1 MQSCIGWHPIFD
13 DFKQI
18 AIILNPLI
26 SNYGWFAYNL
36 INNLRM
42 QKNIIGGKSMKETE
56 GVEISA
62 HRAPS
67 EAHAK
72 VQGCIFTE
80 KEFDKLQDG
89 KEAKDIDGV
98 KHQISEPI
106 EEGDC
111 KHTAMPFLIGV
122 SEPSNSKEYLKELL
136 EENEKGIEV
145 QGKHFTLYQAKIEA
159 QKLKEQIK
167 DETDKAK
174 KADLRSLHKELKA
187 ILDTK
192 AIRVK

>member
-1 MQSCIGWHPIFD
+1 MS
-13 DFKQI
+13 
-18 AIILNPLI
+18 
-26 SNYGWFAYNL
+26 
-36 INNLRM
+36 
-42 QKNIIGGKSMKETE
+42 KETE

-67 EAHAK
+67 DIHAK
-72 VQGCIFTE
+72 VQGCIFTNS
-80 KEFDKLQDG
+80 EFEKLQEG
-89 KEAKDIDGV
+89 KLATDIEGV

-106 EEGDC
+106 EEGEC
-111 KHTAMPFLIGV
+111 KHIAMPFLIGV
-122 SEPSNSKEYLKELL
+122 SEPTHSKKALKELFD
-136 EENEKGIEV
+136 ENEKGIEL

-167 DETDKAK
+167 DETDKNK

-187 ILDTK
+187 ILETK